1 MRIGDSITVGGEKG
15 REAGVDEFEVQGM
28 GFKMS
33 RSVKFQCRYGTF
45 EWRYAGRRER
55 APGVNSLLVLEKIN
69 DGENAGR
76 VQVAQLVRG
85 KDTRTPDTGSSTA
98 GNGGRLE
105 MCLQIDGEGEE
116 ILDEV
121 TVVSTALVML
131 KREVDRRRALQIAM
145 ISAAVGGAV
154 G

>member
-1 MRIGDSITVGGEKG
+1 MRVGEGITAGGEEG
-15 REAGVDEFEVQGM
+15 REAGVDEFEIQGM

-33 RSVKFQCRYGTF
+33 RSVKFECRYGIF
-45 EWRYAGRRER
+45 EWRYAGKRER
-55 APGVNSLLVLEKIN
+55 APGVNSLLVLEKIIE
-69 DGENAGR
+69 GENAGR

-85 KDTRTPDTGSSTA
+85 EETRTPGTGSSTA

-105 MCLQIDGEGEE
+105 MCLQVDGEGKE

-145 ISAAVGGAV
+145 ISAAVGGA
-154 G
+154 GG